1 MSKPEPAAAEPSQE
15 EQSQPTAT
23 ESRGLIVFVRGLHPF
38 FPRKALYQ
46 RIEQLLKDKLPNHDL
61 YSLEY
66 LGTYWSSADPEKLAR
81 RLEEEVRKKTAEN
94 KYTQLYLVGHSFGAL
109 LLRQAILYAAELT
122 EQTDD
127 WLRKV
132 KRVILLAGANRGFQP
147 YTGLLELIASFGTLL
162 QRLPLIPP
170 FLRFGPLAVYG
181 LSGSVWTS
189 EGVKSRID
197 WLQSFELIPTSC
209 LDRSEFSIPAPSIT

>member
-15 EQSQPTAT
+15 EPSQPTAT

-66 LGTYWSSADPEKLAR
+66 FGTYWSSADPEKLAR

-127 WLRKV
+127 WLSKV
-132 KRVILLAGANRGFQP
+132 KRVILLAGANRGFQL
-147 YTGLLELIASFGTLL
+147 TRVCWNS
-162 QRLPLIPP
+162 LP
-170 FLRFGPLAVYG
+170 R
-181 LSGSVWTS
+181 SGHCSNVC
-189 EGVKSRID
+189 R
-197 WLQSFELIPTSC
+197 
-209 LDRSEFSIPAPSIT
+209 